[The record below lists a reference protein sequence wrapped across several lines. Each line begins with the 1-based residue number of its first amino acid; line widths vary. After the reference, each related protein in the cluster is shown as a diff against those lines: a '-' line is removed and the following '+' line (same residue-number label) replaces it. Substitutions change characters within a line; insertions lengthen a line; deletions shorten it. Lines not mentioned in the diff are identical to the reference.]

1 MKFLVEW
8 VDGAPN
14 ASAEERA
21 TMCDLRIFV
30 GDINACSHK
39 DDVAQEAYESVV
51 VPAVHLAE
59 GIATDWWSV
68 FGGRDRK
75 RSIWAYG
82 TGFIL
87 PCLSFGCDGSTF
99 EVSGEQMH
107 CENPGLRFWQVDTE
121 IISREDAECHL
132 SGFVED
138 VVDRLSGEGID
149 GSEVQLRWKRVSE
162 SRQDPDEEAFCEAAG
177 ALGLDPYVMDDDNT
191 DFIVRAGRTL
201 SDTPL
206 TEFLA
211 GVNPLHREGRNRAL
225 DSVEEAS
232 LMINPRWRL
241 PELRGAAEAIDCVL
255 RERRE
260 GEGIWGPA
268 YRLAR
273 AMRRTIGVDQEQE
286 FHSVCNVARKLGN
299 QSFEPSEGLS
309 WVDGVVWRG
318 ADVQI
323 RLRKP
328 RYAGP
333 WLENFNFARAIG
345 DAVCFP
351 GEGASVINRLHGA
364 ERQAAG
370 RAFAAEFLAPVEG
383 VWGMMQEGY
392 DIGEVAGKFAVDPRV
407 VQLQIENRDRIER
420 ACSEIV

>member
-1 MKFLVEW
+1 
-8 VDGAPN
+8 
-14 ASAEERA
+14 
-21 TMCDLRIFV
+21 MCDLRIFV

-51 VPAVHLAE
+51 VPAVYLAE

-75 RSIWAYG
+75 RSIWSYG

-87 PCLSFGCDGSTF
+87 PCLSFGCDGSMF

-107 CENPGLRFWQVDTE
+107 CENPGLRFWQVDAET
-121 IISREDAECHL
+121 ISREEAECHL
-132 SGFVED
+132 SGFVEN
-138 VVDRLSGEGID
+138 VVDRLSADGID
-149 GSEVQLRWKRVSE
+149 ASEVQLRWKRVSE
-162 SRQDPDEEAFCEAAG
+162 SRQDPEEEAFCEAAG
-177 ALGLDPYVMDDDNT
+177 ALGLDPYVMDNGDA
-191 DFIVRAGRTL
+191 DFIVRAGGTL
-201 SDTPL
+201 TGTPL

-211 GVNPLHREGRNRAL
+211 GVNPLHREGRCKEL
-225 DSVEEAS
+225 DSVEETS
-232 LMINPRWRL
+232 HTISPRWRL
-241 PELRGAAEAIDCVL
+241 PELRGVAEAIDCAL

-260 GEGIWGPA
+260 GEGIWGSA

-273 AMRRTIGVDQEQE
+273 AMRRTLGVDREHE
-286 FHSVCNVARKLGN
+286 FHAVCNVASKLGN
-299 QSFEPSEGLS
+299 ELFEPSEGLS

-323 RLRKP
+323 HLRKP

-370 RAFAAEFLAPVEG
+370 RAFAAEFLAPVET
-383 VWGMMQEGY
+383 VWGMVQEGY
-392 DIGEVAGKFAVDPRV
+392 DVGEVAGRFAVDPRV